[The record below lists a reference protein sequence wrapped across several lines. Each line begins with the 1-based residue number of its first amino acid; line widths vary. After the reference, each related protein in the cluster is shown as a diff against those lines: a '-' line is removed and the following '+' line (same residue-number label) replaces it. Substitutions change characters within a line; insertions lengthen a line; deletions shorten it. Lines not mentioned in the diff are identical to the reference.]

1 MVAKDKS
8 HPRAATAAAAAVGM
22 LVAEMSPSRVHLK
35 KGQDEKL
42 TMTQTPWLTA
52 VSELNDGETQTRPET
67 VDKSAACFASWQAG
81 SLVAARSCVDH
92 SEQGGTPVKPT
103 PSLVWRSAAKAAA
116 EVASAA
122 LSALPPDAQVE
133 LGSGRSTKAVREVLD
148 AVMKEY
154 ESAGG
159 APKAQKVVAG
169 MAVDAAGVIDETL
182 DAALKGR
189 NAGLAIMVKTQT
201 LIQTVLS
208 AKYPSLVVASGGA
221 VGIISDTPR
230 LKTLACR
237 STSASAPEWEED
249 DEVAGG
255 GSVEL
260 AEVVALLFAGVI
272 FASQSAEMEDIMVKA
287 RLRKSTISF
296 FLLELLRKRL
306 GSLAVSL
313 TKGTTTCLCKL
324 I

>member
-1 MVAKDKS
+1 M
-8 HPRAATAAAAAVGM
+8 
-22 LVAEMSPSRVHLK
+22 
-35 KGQDEKL
+35 
-42 TMTQTPWLTA
+42 
-52 VSELNDGETQTRPET
+52 
-67 VDKSAACFASWQAG
+67 
-81 SLVAARSCVDH
+81 
-92 SEQGGTPVKPT
+92 
-103 PSLVWRSAAKAAA
+103 
-116 EVASAA
+116 
-122 LSALPPDAQVE
+122 SALPPDAQVE

-169 MAVDAAGVIDETL
+169 MAVDAAGVIDKTL

-221 VGIISDTPR
+221 VGIISDTPG